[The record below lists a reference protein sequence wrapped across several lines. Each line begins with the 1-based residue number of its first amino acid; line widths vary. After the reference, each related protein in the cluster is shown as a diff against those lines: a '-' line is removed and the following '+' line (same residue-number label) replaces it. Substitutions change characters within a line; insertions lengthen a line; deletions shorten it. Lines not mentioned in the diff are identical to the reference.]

1 MYRALI
7 YHADLA
13 VSAKLRADM
22 EEHDWEIDAC
32 GGMLEMLRLIQERDY
47 EIVVL
52 SSDRMNV
59 ELSTLMGTIRTLREK
74 PRILINL
81 AGTID
86 SLAIAN
92 LTHSG
97 TVIRGK
103 LTPEKF
109 IEAAGEKF
117 PEASGENS
125 QDREG
130 DS

>member
-1 MYRALI
+1 MYKALI
-7 YHADLA
+7 YHADLD

-22 EEHDWEIDAC
+22 EEHGWEIDAC

-59 ELSTLMGTIRTLREK
+59 ELSTLMGTIRSLREK

-81 AGTID
+81 AGAID

-92 LTHSG
+92 LTRNG
-97 TVIRGK
+97 TNIRGK

-109 IEAAGEKF
+109 LQAA
-117 PEASGENS
+117 
-125 QDREG
+125 EG
-130 DS
+130 NA